1 MRYLPPVAQVIPP
14 HLQARIRTVA
24 AMRTVVVEE
33 ELLLVDGSS
42 GRPVPVAPQVL
53 AANERAGRRGA
64 GSLTAEMHQEM
75 IEVVTRPTTDLVEL
89 AREVAALRKA
99 ADAAARSA
107 GARVAA
113 LGSSPLPAR
122 PHPTTSRRYQTMMG
136 AYGALARRS
145 LACALHVH
153 VAVESPEEGVG
164 VLDRIRPWLPV
175 LVAIAANSPFCDGED
190 TGHAS
195 WRTVAWNEWPSA
207 GPTDAFG
214 SAAAYRAF
222 EQRLL
227 DAGVVLDAGMLY
239 FAARLSRSHPTVEVR
254 VMDVPLDVAVTAT
267 VAGLVRAMVDTAAAE
282 WRAGEP
288 APDVPTA
295 LLRLA
300 SWHSALCGI
309 RGTLVDPVRGM
320 QAPAPAV
327 IGRLIGRALPA
338 LQANGDDRLVLDG
351 LGSIVTDG
359 TGADAQRRAY
369 RGPKRMGEV
378 VRMAVERTTAGQVLP
393 APSARAPE
401 EFSSGTTETGTLGA

>member
-1 MRYLPPVAQVIPP
+1 
-14 HLQARIRTVA
+14 
-24 AMRTVVVEE
+24 MRTFGVEE

-42 GRPVPVAPQVL
+42 GRPVPAASQLL
-53 AANERAGRRGA
+53 AADERAGRRGG

-75 IEVVTRPTTDLVEL
+75 IEAITRPTTDAVEL
-89 AREVAALRKA
+89 AHEAAGLRAA
-99 ADAAARSA
+99 ADIAARSA

-113 LGSSPLPAR
+113 LASSPLPAR

-136 AYGALARRS
+136 AYGALPRRS

-153 VAVESPEEGVG
+153 VGIDSPDEGVG

-175 LVAIAANSPFCDGED
+175 LVALTANSPFCDGED

-195 WRTVAWNEWPSA
+195 WRTVAWNTWPNA
-207 GPTDAFG
+207 GPIDAFG
-214 SAAAYRAF
+214 SLAGYRAF

-239 FAARLSRSHPTVEVR
+239 FSARLSRNHPTVEVR
-254 VMDVPLDVAVTAT
+254 VADVPLDVAVTAT
-267 VAGLVRAMVDTAAAE
+267 VAALVRAMVDTAAAE
-282 WRAGEP
+282 WRAGER

-300 SWHSALCGI
+300 SWHSALCGV
-309 RGTLVDPVRGM
+309 RGTLVDPVRGV
-320 QAPAPAV
+320 QDPAVAV
-327 IGRLIGRALPA
+327 IGRLLDRVLPA

-369 RGPKRMGEV
+369 RGPKRLGDV
-378 VRMAVERTTAGQVLP
+378 VRMAVERTTAEQVLP
-393 APSARAPE
+393 PHSALPPE
-401 EFSSGTTETGTLGA
+401 DFRTGTPENGTLGA